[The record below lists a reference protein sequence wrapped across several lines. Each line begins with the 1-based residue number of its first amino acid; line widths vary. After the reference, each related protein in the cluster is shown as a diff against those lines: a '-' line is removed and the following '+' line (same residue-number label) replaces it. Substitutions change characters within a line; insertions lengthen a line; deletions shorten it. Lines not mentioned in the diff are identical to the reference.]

1 MENKGQ
7 NNSPKIYVACLAAYN
22 SGQLHGEWI
31 AADQETQEIYA
42 DIKSMLNKS
51 PEPFAEEWAV
61 HDYEGFGTI
70 SLSEWPDIERVS
82 TLAKLIVAH
91 GEPFSPWYQNQDGDN
106 FECSELEDLFLEQ
119 WQGAYESETDFAYKL
134 LEESGQLSALPV
146 WAQNYFDYESYAR
159 DLKLSGDFSFTRH
172 SCQTYVFR
180 NC

>member
-82 TLAKLIVAH
+82 PIMPEPTTTISKPAVPRNSAKKRFISVMLRS
-91 GEPFSPWYQNQDGDN
+91 PF
-106 FECSELEDLFLEQ
+106 
-119 WQGAYESETDFAYKL
+119 
-134 LEESGQLSALPV
+134 
-146 WAQNYFDYESYAR
+146 
-159 DLKLSGDFSFTRH
+159 
-172 SCQTYVFR
+172 
-180 NC
+180 